1 MNKYETVFI
10 INPSVEDAG
19 VKELIEKLHAK
30 LMKVVDENCRGVDFR
45 QLKLNKVSPKVFDL
59 EVVIEGMVGSA
70 LFSANLPTKYSNMK
84 IVYDNK
90 SSQQID
96 YEGNTNC
103 WRTRARMYLK

>member
-1 MNKYETVFI
+1 MQ
-10 INPSVEDAG
+10 
-19 VKELIEKLHAK
+19 KELIEKLHAK

-84 IVYDNK
+84 ILSSPNFRSVDISNLFFNIRSLRNK
-90 SSQQID
+90 NDHTVGDVDFIFNNLRP
-96 YEGNTNC
+96 E
-103 WRTRARMYLK
+103 

>member
-1 MNKYETVFI
+1 MH
-10 INPSVEDAG
+10 
-19 VKELIEKLHAK
+19 KELIEKLHAK

-84 IVYDNK
+84 IIYDGK